1 MNDYKAIL
9 TTRVVGR
16 DLAIADAT
24 TELLTVIPDAHIWR
38 VDVYGDVESAED
50 TESNPT
56 TLGIGLTFETA
67 TDLGLDSNPDERL
80 EDWEALE
87 SIEYIPVTYGNEPVA
102 HSRVGGY

>member
-1 MNDYKAIL
+1 MNDYEAIL

-24 TELLTVIPDAHIWR
+24 TEPLTIIPDAHIWR

-56 TLGIGLTFETA
+56 TLGIGLTFETT
-67 TDLGLDSNPDERL
+67 TDLGVDSNPDERL
-80 EDWEALE
+80 EDWAALE
-87 SIEYIPVTYGNEPVA
+87 SIEYGPVTYGDEAVA
-102 HSRVGGY
+102 HSKAGGY

>member
-1 MNDYKAIL
+1 MNDYEAIL

-24 TELLTVIPDAHIWR
+24 TELLTFIPDAHIWR
-38 VDVYGDVESAED
+38 VDVYGDVESAEG

>member
-1 MNDYKAIL
+1 MNDYEAIL

-24 TELLTVIPDAHIWR
+24 TELLTVIPDDHIWR
-38 VDVYGDVESAED
+38 VDVYGDVESAEG

-80 EDWEALE
+80 EDGEALE
-87 SIEYIPVTYGNEPVA
+87 SIESIPVTYGSEPVA
-102 HSRVGGY
+102 HSKAGGY